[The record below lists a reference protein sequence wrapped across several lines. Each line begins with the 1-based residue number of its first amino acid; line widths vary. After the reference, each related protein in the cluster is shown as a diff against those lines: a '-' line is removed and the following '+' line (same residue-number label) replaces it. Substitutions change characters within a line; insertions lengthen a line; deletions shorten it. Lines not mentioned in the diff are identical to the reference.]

1 MKTLKVILLSSLLL
15 AGQAQAVE
23 PLTGNQLRNVCKA
36 HLEARR
42 SVEGQICGYYIL
54 GFLDGSE
61 AAHGSDF
68 CVGDVP
74 LLEVMHTL
82 RDDLVASHELKQR
95 ANLPARDTIL
105 HLLREHYPCGN

>member
-1 MKTLKVILLSSLLL
+1 MRTLTAVLLSTLL
-15 AGQAQAVE
+15 ACHAAAVK
-23 PLTGNQLRNVCKA
+23 PLTGGQLHNVCKA
-36 HLEARR
+36 HLEASM

-61 AAHGSDF
+61 ATHSSDF
-68 CVGDVP
+68 CVGDEP

-82 RDDLVASHELKQR
+82 RDDLVASKELKHR

-105 HLLREHYPCGN
+105 HLLREHYPCPN